1 MDVLL
6 QFTAN
11 WILPVI
17 FFLLVFGFC
26 TMIIVEMLDSMLRWK
41 SRLLA
46 RIINRI
52 LGNNLGSKFWNHIWA
67 NPLGEKNTP
76 AYISPNV
83 FSSIVMHWLIVDF
96 QVPMKKTVD
105 TNEISDALVP
115 LSSESPVLGRLLNS
129 LVEQAGIQ
137 NIPSDQYYDYLG
149 KGLENWFM
157 AALDQVSF
165 KYKRLAQKALFSVG
179 IAVAA
184 FSNFDVIEMVSQL
197 WKTSLLKE
205 LVDLS
210 EKAGKPVTID
220 VSLFTTLPLGWDQ
233 GDFAIFANPSLVIVK
248 IFGILIGGF
257 LIFISSQYIYDFV
270 KKKTSVGSYAEE
282 KAPPSTA

>member
-26 TMIIVEMLDSMLRWK
+26 TMIIVEMLDSILRWK
-41 SRLLA
+41 SNLLA
-46 RIINRI
+46 KTIDQI
-52 LGNNLGSKFWNHIWA
+52 LGNDLGSKFWKHILA

-76 AYISPNV
+76 AYLSPYV
-83 FSSIVMHWLIVDF
+83 FSSIVMHWLMVDF
-96 QVPMKKTVD
+96 HVPLKKSVD
-105 TNEISDALVP
+105 ASKISDAFVP
-115 LSSESPVLGRLLNS
+115 LSSESPILGSLLNS

-137 NIPSDQYYDYLG
+137 DIPRNQYYEYLK

-157 AALDQVSF
+157 TALDRVSF
-165 KYKRLAQKALFSVG
+165 KYKQLAQKALFLVG
-179 IAVAA
+179 IVVAA

-210 EKAGKPVTID
+210 QKTGQSVIID
-220 VSLFTTLPLGWDQ
+220 ESLFISLPLGWNQ
-233 GDFAIFANPSLVIVK
+233 GDLAILAKPTLVIVK
-248 IFGILIGGF
+248 VIGIVIGGF

-282 KAPPSTA
+282 KE